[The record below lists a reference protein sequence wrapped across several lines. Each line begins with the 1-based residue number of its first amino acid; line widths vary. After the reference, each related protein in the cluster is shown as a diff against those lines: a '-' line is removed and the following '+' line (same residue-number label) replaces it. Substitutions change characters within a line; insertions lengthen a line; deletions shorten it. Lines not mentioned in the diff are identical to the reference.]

1 VGVAKTVT
9 PTPNPRLN
17 LTLHPKGFE
26 MSSRKVLIERILQE
40 KQGEKLAN
48 SNFFRTFAVAF

>member
-1 VGVAKTVT
+1 VSVSATLT

-26 MSSRKVLIERILQE
+26 MSPRKVLIEQIFQE
-40 KQGEKLAN
+40 KQGEKLA
-48 SNFFRTFAVAF
+48 